1 MSVMSYSE
9 RTDVN
14 DIGIYKSRTDLC
26 GGGSLDA
33 RKKFR
38 TLDLKYQ
45 QNEPDFVQ
53 DSKPR

>member
-1 MSVMSYSE
+1 MNVMSYSE
-9 RTDVN
+9 RTDLN
-14 DIGIYKSRTDLC
+14 DIGIPRAGWIYVEE
-26 GGGSLDA
+26 GSLDA

>member
-1 MSVMSYSE
+1 MDMSVRSYSE

-14 DIGIYKSRTDLC
+14 NIGIYKSRMDLC

-53 DSKPR
+53 D